1 MAEKRLIYFTADQVT
16 SYRWK
21 GGNLSIDEKFS
32 PGEEG
37 VAAFAEY
44 ISRNTLCLY
53 YILADI
59 VEEDFAQESIPAV
72 RGKDRK
78 LLLERKIAQRYRDT
92 SLALTLSLGVHA
104 GGDRREEQILFSS
117 FTNTQLF
124 QPWLTALRSREARLV
139 GLYSV
144 PLVAPLLG
152 TRLEYKNESY
162 LLVTVEE
169 AGLRQTFVH
178 KGAVRFSRLGRAPGN
193 DPAAAAEACAAES
206 ARIQQYLVSLRIL
219 SRDSPALKVIV
230 MAPGKDKSHY
240 DRVCVSNPQLTYEV
254 LDLEVAG
261 KRCGLKS
268 APQDAMA
275 EALLLHI
282 LASSQAGQQFAAEDL
297 RRQYHLWRARIA
309 MMTVGAAA
317 FVFCL
322 MLAGLKMID
331 IYGVNQ
337 QIAADR
343 EQQNVAQ
350 QQYASIQATFPKTP
364 TTTERLAAIVKNYAT
379 LQSQSRSVEPMLV
392 LISQALTNSPQIE
405 IEAIDWDS
413 SKAPSSNNPGRD
425 SPASAAPQPAPAG
438 SGSAP
443 AQDKTDAAME
453 YAVIS
458 GRITSIQSSDY
469 RAVTQAVDD
478 FVENLRRKP
487 GVQLIRKTLPFDISA
502 GQNLTGD
509 IGAERAVEVPRFT
522 VVIGKQAGAS

>member
-1 MAEKRLIYFTADQVT
+1 MAEKRLVYFTADQVT

-21 GGNLSIDEKFS
+21 SGNLSIDEKFA

-44 ISRNTLCLY
+44 ISRNTTCLY

-78 LLLERKIAQRYRDT
+78 LLLDRKIAQRYRDT
-92 SLALTLSLGVHA
+92 SLALTLSLGVHTV
-104 GGDRREEQILFSS
+104 GDRREEQILFSS

-144 PLVAPLLG
+144 PLVAPMLG
-152 TRLEYKNESY
+152 KRLEYKNESY

-193 DPAAAAEACAAES
+193 DPVAAAEACAAES

-219 SRDSPALKVIV
+219 SRDSPALKVILL
-230 MAPGKDKSHY
+230 APGKEKEHY
-240 DRVCVSNPQLTYEV
+240 DRVCVSNSLLTYEV
-254 LDLEVAG
+254 LNLEEAG

-268 APQDAMA
+268 APEDAMA

-309 MMTVGAAA
+309 LLTVGAAA
-317 FVFCL
+317 FIFCL
-322 MLAGLKMID
+322 MLSALKMVD
-331 IYGVNQ
+331 VYGVKQ
-337 QIAADR
+337 QIEADR
-343 EQQNVAQ
+343 SQQSSAQ
-350 QQYASIQATFPKTP
+350 QQYARIQATFPKTP
-364 TTTERLAAIVKNYAT
+364 TTTEKLQAIVKNYGT
-379 LQSQSRSVEPMLV
+379 LLSQSRSLEPMLL
-392 LISQALTNSPQIE
+392 LISQALANSPQIE
-405 IEAIDWDS
+405 IEKIEWDS
-413 SKAPSSNNPGRD
+413 SKSPSSV
-425 SPASAAPQPAPAG
+425 APARDTTA
-438 SGSAP
+438 SGARAP
-443 AQDKTDAAME
+443 VPPAGTPPAGERVDMPME
-453 YAVIS
+453 YALIA

-469 RAVTQAVDD
+469 RAITQAVDD
-478 FVENLRRKP
+478 FVENLRRRP
-487 GVQLIRKTLPFDISA
+487 GVQLISKTLPFDISA
-502 GQNLTGD
+502 GQSLTGD

-522 VVIGKQAGAS
+522 VIIGKQAGST